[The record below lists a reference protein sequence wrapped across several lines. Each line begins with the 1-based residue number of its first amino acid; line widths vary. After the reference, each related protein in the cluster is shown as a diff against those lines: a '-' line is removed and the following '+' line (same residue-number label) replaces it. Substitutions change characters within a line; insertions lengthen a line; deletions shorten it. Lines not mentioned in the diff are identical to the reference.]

1 MFTKSRIFR
10 FAAAALAAFSVLAPP
25 AQAAA
30 IPVTMQFRVPAASL
44 QVVESKGMVSAGPAS
59 LDFGD
64 QQPGF
69 MSSGLTAT
77 LSNNGNAPFNVV
89 GISAANPFSVNST
102 CPASLGAGQSCAVNV
117 FFTPTGMG
125 AAQGSLALATDVG
138 TATVRLSGI
147 GALYTANIAPALLD
161 FGDGDVNSTSAP
173 QSVSLSNT
181 GNRPLP
187 VNSTNVSGPFKLNRD
202 SCGTSVAAGTTC
214 TYDIAFAP
222 TAMGDTAGNFSV
234 QTPAGGRS
242 VTLHGFGRQSSQDVT
257 VGALAFDPLAVG
269 MTSTAQAVSLTN
281 TGNTTLSV
289 NSVAAS
295 GPYNVS
301 HNCPTALAGG
311 ASCMAS
317 VTFAPVTMGAA
328 SGSLVFTTSLG
339 ARTVTLSGTG
349 LQALAGIA
357 PSQLVFG
364 NQPVNV
370 ASDAKVVTLTNS
382 GNTSMSV
389 GAATASPPYA
399 IAASTCGASLDASA
413 SCTYSITYTPTAM
426 GVADGTLSVPT
437 GAGAQSVSLSG
448 TGLQAVIAVAPA
460 QLAFGNQTV
469 GSVSAAQLV
478 TLSNTGNASTTLGV
492 AAATAPFSIAST
504 TCGTT
509 LDAGASCN
517 VAVSFAPAAMGSLTG
532 SLSLPTGAGTQSVA
546 LGGTGVQTSG
556 DLSIGTLTFGS
567 QAVNTTSAAQ
577 SVTLTNTGNTP
588 LTVASVTTSGQF
600 NATHNCPATLP
611 AGNACTVNAV
621 FAPVSMGAQAGVLS
635 VATGAGTYTAGLS
648 GTGRLAVDAVS
659 PTSLAF
665 GNQTVN
671 TTSAAQTVTLSNTG
685 NTTSALSAA
694 TATSPFSIASTTC
707 GASLAAGASCAYS
720 VTFTPAAMNAA
731 SGTLSIPTDVGTKTV
746 ALSGNGQQTSGSL
759 NLGTLAFGNQAVGT
773 TSAAQSVTLNNTG
786 NTALAVSSVS
796 SSGQFNASHN
806 CPASLAAGSSCTVNT
821 AFAPASLGAHAGT
834 LTVVTGGGTYTVGL
848 SGTGLLAVDTVSPA
862 SLAFGNQTVSTTS
875 AAQTVTLSNTGNTPS
890 VLSAATVSGP
900 FAIASSTCGASLAA
914 NASCAYSVTFT
925 PSAMNA
931 ASGTLSIPTDVGTK
945 TVSLSGNGQ
954 QTSGSLSTNSL
965 AFGSLGVNATSTAQS
980 VILTNTGNTSLS
992 VSSVSVSGQYAQ
1004 SNTCGSSVAAG
1015 ANCVVNVTFNPTT
1028 MGSQAGTMTVVTAAG
1043 TYSAAL
1049 SGTGLLAVDAVNPT
1063 SLSFGNQPISTTSA
1077 ALTATLSNTGNT
1089 TSALSS
1095 ATVSGP
1101 FTIASSTCGASL
1113 AANASCVYS
1122 VTFTPTAMNG
1132 AAGSLSIPTDTGTK
1146 TVSLSGN
1153 GQQTSGSTSV
1163 GSLDFGSLPVGS
1175 TSAAQAVAVN
1185 NTGNTPLAVS
1195 KVSVTGPYNVAHNCP
1210 GSLAAGS
1217 NCTVNVAFAPTAMGS
1232 QPGTLTVSTA
1242 AGNYA
1247 VTLSGIGQQVAIA
1260 ANPASL
1266 AFGGQAV
1273 STVSATQTVT
1283 LSNTGNIAGSLGTAT
1298 VTAPFEIGSTTCS
1311 SSLAAGASCTYLVRF
1326 HPSAMGAASGTLTVP
1341 SASGNQVVSLSG
1353 TGNQTV
1359 LAAAPT
1365 SLAFGNVQSGQ
1376 TSVKTF
1382 TLTNSGN
1389 LAASSLSLAGPAG
1402 YSQASNCG
1410 TSLAASSS
1418 CTVTVTFAPTAVQ
1431 AYSGSLTVTSA
1442 TASTAVSLTGA
1453 GVVPALSLTPASM
1466 AFGVVPVNTRSAA
1479 QGFTVTNTGVGPLII
1494 GSISLPSG
1502 AVLSSDT
1509 CSGQTV
1515 GVGGSCTGSV
1525 SIQPGAVAAYS
1536 GTVTIASNATGS
1548 ANTIALSGYGGQND
1562 SLLGPAYGT
1571 ATGEANAAWVGTGY
1585 GYVWS
1590 TSGYATSA
1598 AVGDVHFETLLTNST
1613 GAPTTIYIHAS
1624 VDNIADGL
1632 KLGGVAQ
1639 SLGCLATTG
1648 FGAVCTAGPYTLQ
1661 PGTTRLD
1668 ISINN
1673 GGTSANPAGI
1683 SAWVTNAAGSVLATT
1698 NGSTGFYWTTAGF

>member
-10 FAAAALAAFSVLAPP
+10 FAAAALAAFCVLAPP
-25 AQAAA
+25 AQAAT

-44 QVVESKGMVSAGPAS
+44 QVVESKGVVSAGPAS

-64 QQPGF
+64 QQPGY
-69 MSSGLTAT
+69 MSSALTAT

-89 GISAANPFSVNST
+89 GISAANPFSVSSS
-102 CPASLGAGQSCAVNV
+102 CPASLGAGQSCAVSV
-117 FFTPTGMG
+117 FFAPTGMG

-147 GALYTANIAPALLD
+147 GALYTANITPALLD
-161 FGDGDVNSTSAP
+161 FGDGYVNSTSVP

-187 VNSTNVSGPFKLNRD
+187 VNSTSVTGPFKLNRD
-202 SCGTSVAAGTTC
+202 SCGTAVAAGTTC

-222 TAMGDTAGNFSV
+222 TAMGDTSGNFSV

-269 MTSTAQAVSLTN
+269 MTSSAQAVSLTN
-281 TGNTTLSV
+281 TGNTTLNV

-295 GPYNVS
+295 GPFNVS
-301 HNCPTALAGG
+301 HNCPAALAGG

-328 SGSLVFTTSLG
+328 AGSLVFTSSLG
-339 ARTVTLSGTG
+339 TRTVTLSGTG

-357 PSQLVFG
+357 PAQLVFG
-364 NQPVNV
+364 SQPVSV
-370 ASDAKVVTLTNS
+370 ASDAKAVTLTNS
-382 GNTSMSV
+382 GNTSLSV
-389 GAATASPPYA
+389 GAATASPPYT
-399 IAASTCGASLDASA
+399 IASSTCGASLDAGA
-413 SCTYSITYTPTAM
+413 SCTYSVTYTPTAM
-426 GVADGTLSVPT
+426 GAANGTLSVQT
-437 GAGAQSVSLSG
+437 GAGAQSVALSG
-448 TGLQAVIAVAPA
+448 TGLQAVTGAAPS

-469 GSVSAAQLV
+469 GSVSAAQMV
-478 TLSNTGNASTTLGV
+478 TLSNTGNTATTLGATV
-492 AAATAPFSIAST
+492 ATAPFSIAST
-504 TCGTT
+504 TCGAT
-509 LDAGASCN
+509 LDAGASCTL
-517 VAVSFAPAAMGSLTG
+517 AVTFAPTVMGNVSGSLT
-532 SLSLPTGAGTQSVA
+532 LPTGAGAKSVA
-546 LGGTGVQTSG
+546 LSGTGMQTSG
-556 DLSIGTLTFGS
+556 DLSIGTLAFGS

-577 SVTLTNTGNTP
+577 AVTLTNTGNAP
-588 LTVASVTTSGQF
+588 LTVTSVTTNGQF
-600 NATHNCPATLP
+600 NATHNCPASLP

-621 FAPVSMGAQAGVLS
+621 FAPVSMGTQSGVLS

-648 GTGRLAVDAVS
+648 GTGLLAVDTAN
-659 PTSLAF
+659 PTTLAF

-671 TTSAAQTVTLSNTG
+671 TASAAQTVTLSNAG
-685 NTTSALSAA
+685 NTPSALSAPILSGA
-694 TATSPFSIASTTC
+694 FSIATT
-707 GASLAAGASCAYS
+707 
-720 VTFTPAAMNAA
+720 
-731 SGTLSIPTDVGTKTV
+731 
-746 ALSGNGQQTSGSL
+746 
-759 NLGTLAFGNQAVGT
+759 
-773 TSAAQSVTLNNTG
+773 
-786 NTALAVSSVS
+786 
-796 SSGQFNASHN
+796 
-806 CPASLAAGSSCTVNT
+806 
-821 AFAPASLGAHAGT
+821 
-834 LTVVTGGGTYTVGL
+834 
-848 SGTGLLAVDTVSPA
+848 
-862 SLAFGNQTVSTTS
+862 
-875 AAQTVTLSNTGNTPS
+875 
-890 VLSAATVSGP
+890 
-900 FAIASSTCGASLAA
+900 TCGASLAA
-914 NASCAYSVTFT
+914 NASCTYGVTFKPT
-925 PSAMNA
+925 AMNGA
-931 ASGTLSIPTDVGTK
+931 TGTLSIPTDVGTK

-954 QTSGSLSTNSL
+954 QTSGSLSTNSV
-965 AFGSLGVNATSTAQS
+965 AFGNLAVNGTSTAQS
-980 VILTNTGNTSLS
+980 VTLSNTGNTALGVTS
-992 VSSVSVSGQYAQ
+992 VSASGQYAQ
-1004 SNTCGSSVAAG
+1004 SNNCGSGVAAG
-1015 ANCVVNVTFNPTT
+1015 ASCVVNVTFKPTA
-1028 MGSQAGTMTVVTAAG
+1028 MGSQAGTLTVVTAAG

-1049 SGTGLLAVDAVNPT
+1049 SGTGLLAVDTLNPA
-1063 SLSFGNQPISTTSA
+1063 SLSFGNQTVNTTSA
-1077 ALTATLSNTGNT
+1077 AQSVTLSNTGNT
-1089 TSALSS
+1089 TSALSPAS
-1095 ATVSGP
+1095 VSGP
-1101 FTIASSTCGASL
+1101 FSAASTTCGATL
-1113 AANASCVYS
+1113 AANASCTYS
-1122 VTFTPTAMNG
+1122 LTFTPTVMNG
-1132 AAGSLSIPTDTGTK
+1132 ATGTLSIPTDVGTK
-1146 TVSLSGN
+1146 TVSLSGS

-1163 GSLDFGSLPVGS
+1163 GSLDFGSQLVGS
-1175 TSAAQAVAVN
+1175 TSAAQAVAIS

-1195 KVSVTGPYNVAHNCP
+1195 KVGATGPYSVAHNCP

-1232 QPGTLTVSTA
+1232 QPGSLTVSTA
-1242 AGNYA
+1242 AGDYVVSLA
-1247 VTLSGIGQQVAIA
+1247 GIGQQVVIT
-1260 ANPASL
+1260 ASPSSI
-1266 AFGGQAV
+1266 AFGNQAV
-1273 STVSATQTVT
+1273 GSVSATQTVT
-1283 LSNTGNIAGSLGTAT
+1283 LINTGNLPGSLGTAT
-1298 VTAPFEIGSTTCS
+1298 VTAPFEIGSTTCAT
-1311 SSLAAGASCTYLVRF
+1311 SLAAGASCTYVVRF
-1326 HPSAMGAASGTLTVP
+1326 HPSAMGASSGTLTVP
-1341 SASGNQVVSLSG
+1341 TGSGSQAVSLSG
-1353 TGNQTV
+1353 TGTQTV
-1359 LAAAPT
+1359 LSTTPA
-1365 SLAFGNVQSGQ
+1365 SLAYGNVQAGQ

-1389 LAASSLSLAGPAG
+1389 LAASSLALAAPTG
-1402 YSQASNCG
+1402 YSQTSNCG

-1431 AYSGSLTVTSA
+1431 AYSGSLSVTSA
-1442 TASTAVSLTGA
+1442 TASAAVSLTGA
-1453 GVVPALSLTPASM
+1453 GVNPAMSLNPASM

-1479 QGFTVTNTGVGPLII
+1479 QGFTVTNAGAGPLVI

-1525 SIQPGAVAAYS
+1525 SIQPGAIAAYS

-1562 SLLGPAYGT
+1562 SLLAPAYGT

-1585 GYVWS
+1585 GYVWN

-1624 VDNIADGL
+1624 VDNTADGL

-1648 FGAVCTAGPYTLQ
+1648 FGAVCTVGPYTLQ

-1673 GGTSANPAGI
+1673 AGTTANPAGL